1 VQYFFRQ
8 RVQQHG
14 AVLEEPPVQ
23 ERSKLTCA
31 AGTQNR
37 HGSLEVGVIEE
48 NAKVIFKL
56 QSERAT
62 GRWKRMGMG
71 KAMKGA
77 EGGMVEGMERHG
89 RRQREAWRT
98 LRRSPP
104 VMTLRFF
111 ESYFAKNRFKSE
123 QMKAGAAK
131 E

>member
-1 VQYFFRQ
+1 MDRSAQH

-23 ERSKLTCA
+23 ERSKFACA

-37 HGSLEVGVIEE
+37 HGSLKVGVVKE

-56 QSERAT
+56 QSESNWEMEKNGNGET
-62 GRWKRMGMG
+62 GERR
-71 KAMKGA
+71 
-77 EGGMVEGMERHG
+77 GGRHG
-89 RRQREAWRT
+89 RRHREAWRT

-111 ESYFAKNRFKSE
+111 ESYFAKNRLKSK
-123 QMKAGAAK
+123 QMKAGAANEK
-131 E
+131 